1 MSMQSILSA
10 SASMS
15 RIQKMQSVRS
25 KTQGQIDVLN
35 AEIKQDGGDSKKEE
49 QVNALEEQSANLTGN
64 LMGELSGVN
73 ETLKTEKEP
82 TKPEEDTSKG
92 DKVPD
97 TDQVELSKPSDA
109 TIESKAIRSNA
120 PAIYDAAGEVK
131 EAVLSPE
138 KRLDI
143 KA

>member
-73 ETLKTEKEP
+73 ETLKPEKEP
-82 TKPEEDTSKG
+82 TKPE
-92 DKVPD
+92 
-97 TDQVELSKPSDA
+97 
-109 TIESKAIRSNA
+109 
-120 PAIYDAAGEVK
+120 
-131 EAVLSPE
+131 
-138 KRLDI
+138 
-143 KA
+143 

>member
-1 MSMQSILSA
+1 
-10 SASMS
+10 
-15 RIQKMQSVRS
+15 MQSVRS

-73 ETLKTEKEP
+73 ETLKPEKEP

-92 DKVPD
+92 DKVRIPIRWNC
-97 TDQVELSKPSDA
+97 LSHQ
-109 TIESKAIRSNA
+109 TQR
-120 PAIYDAAGEVK
+120 
-131 EAVLSPE
+131 
-138 KRLDI
+138 
-143 KA
+143 